1 MTDLPLCLKRAGEEV
16 LLALRSD
23 NAEEE
28 RLHRARADR
37 LTAAAVR
44 DIERE
49 PNRPHDWSVL
59 AF

>member
-16 LLALRSD
+16 LLALRSE

-28 RLHRARADR
+28 RRHRALANR

-49 PNRPHDWSVL
+49 PGRRHDWSVL

>member
-16 LLALRSD
+16 LLALRSE
-23 NAEEE
+23 NAEDE
-28 RLHRARADR
+28 RLHRTLANR

-44 DIERE
+44 DIDRE